1 MAAAPETGKR
11 MMIRTPKMFCAALL
25 AVALVAGCQDGG
37 KQVTPEPDKAAVP
50 QRAADYFPYVDQLD
64 RGEITSIARAVEAYQ
79 SAFADATPGER
90 DSGYVHFLNFQLEV
104 ETRLNNLVSR
114 DPGRFASLAHSDSA
128 LHDTS
133 AAEIAGRLQ
142 EFGYALVFDEGQPLV
157 INDPVY
163 LRRHFYAAMSPVM
176 KAYFDQFELE
186 RLQPFAADGALL
198 MPLPDIAARLIFWE
212 KFVDAH
218 PGFILMEEASLT
230 YSYYVLVLLIGMDN
244 TPAFDYQNQTL
255 RKNFRDVYQLVVSK
269 YPGSSSAAI
278 FQEYLKLLRSS
289 GWKQT
294 EQVDEFVRQFAI
306 L

>member
-1 MAAAPETGKR
+1 MASGFNYQEAFSRNLGWVTEAEQ
-11 MMIRTPKMFCAALL
+11 ALL
-25 AVALVAGCQDGG
+25 SQKCVAIAGMGG
-37 KQVTPEPDKAAVP
+37 VGGGH
-50 QRAADYFPYVDQLD
+50 LL
-64 RGEITSIARAVEAYQ
+64 SLARLGV
-79 SAFADATPGER
+79 
-90 DSGYVHFLNFQLEV
+90 
-104 ETRLNNLVSR
+104 
-114 DPGRFASLAHSDSA
+114 GRFRISD
-128 LHDTS
+128 
-133 AAEIAGRLQ
+133 
-142 EFGYALVFDEGQPLV
+142 
-157 INDPVY
+157 
-163 LRRHFYAAMSPVM
+163 
-176 KAYFDQFELE
+176 FDQFELE
-186 RLQPFAADGALL
+186 RKQPFAADGALL